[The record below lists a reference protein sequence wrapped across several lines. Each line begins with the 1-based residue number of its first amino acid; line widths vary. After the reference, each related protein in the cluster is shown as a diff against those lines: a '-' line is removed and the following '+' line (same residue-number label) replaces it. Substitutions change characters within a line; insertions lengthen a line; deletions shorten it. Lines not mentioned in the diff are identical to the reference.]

1 MQQSFKL
8 VVQYAIENV
17 PSSELPTRNQLRRW
31 VKLSLEQEAE
41 IVIRFVTVEEGRELN
56 HRYRGKDYA
65 TNVLTFAYDDTNP
78 LSGDIVLCVPVI
90 SQEARQQHKTHMA
103 HYAHLTIHGILHLQ
117 GYDHIEDN
125 EAKLMESRETEILAQ
140 LGIQDPYAEFPAL
153 MSE

>member
-125 EAKLMESRETEILAQ
+125 EAKLMESRETAILAQ